1 MELFEKF
8 TGGENEDK
16 VRIESSNLYTFIGPK
31 SNEEEAKI
39 IIAEM
44 ENEMKSEYEQA
55 LENSGESAAMDA
67 RDNVYFEN
75 GYKEILS
82 KIGFEIED

>member
-16 VRIESSNLYTFIGPK
+16 ARIESSNLYTFIGPK

-44 ENEMKSEYEQA
+44 ENEMKSEYKQA

>member
-16 VRIESSNLYTFIGPK
+16 ARILYTFIGPK